1 MIEHLHPIKVYY
13 RDIDKMG
20 IVYYS
25 RYFEYFEESR
35 TELFASIGLHITN
48 IEQEGIKLP
57 VISCH
62 CDFKKGAKFEDVLLI
77 RSWLNERPRST
88 LKISYMVVLKKTHD
102 LLATGYTIHAF
113 INNLGK
119 PIKPPKKEKDKTIKL
134 SETYTLIKDLL
145 LDLSESFER
154 FAQTT

>member
-62 CDFKKGAKFEDVLLI
+62 CDFKKGAKFEDVLII

-88 LKISYMVVLKKTHD
+88 LKISYMVNLKKTNE
-102 LLATGYTIHAF
+102 LLASGYSIHAF
-113 INNLGK
+113 LNSLGK
-119 PIKPPKKEKDKTIKL
+119 PIKPPKSILDCIK
-134 SETYTLIKDLL
+134 KQ
-145 LDLSESFER
+145 F
-154 FAQTT
+154 

>member
-35 TELFASIGLHITN
+35 TELFASIGLQITN
-48 IEQEGIKLP
+48 IEQKGITLP

-62 CDFKKGAKFEDVLLI
+62 CDFRKGAKFEDVILI
-77 RSWLNERPRST
+77 RSCVNERPRST
-88 LKISYMVVLKKTHD
+88 LKISYMVILKKTNE
-102 LLATGYTIHAF
+102 LLASGYSIHAF
-113 INNLGK
+113 VNSLGK
-119 PIKPPKKEKDKTIKL
+119 PVKPPKSI
-134 SETYTLIKDLL
+134 
-145 LDLSESFER
+145 LDCVQKHF
-154 FAQTT
+154 